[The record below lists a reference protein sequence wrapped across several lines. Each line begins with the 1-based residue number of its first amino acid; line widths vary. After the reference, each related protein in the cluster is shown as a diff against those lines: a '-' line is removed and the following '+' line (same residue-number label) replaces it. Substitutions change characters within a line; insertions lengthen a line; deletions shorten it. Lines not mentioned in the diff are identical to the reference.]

1 MIYPLDEQIS
11 MALSQAY
18 DPDTGELLEGLS
30 EEELFEE
37 IQRITTDFDTT
48 IDSIASEVKNLTA
61 EAEAVKEEKKKLADR
76 QSKLEARIER
86 TKRLLSFLLQGAAWK
101 NGRHKIGYRKSSVV
115 VIDDEFVEW
124 AEHNAPALL
133 NYKEPE
139 PRKQDIANA
148 LKAGFLFDHAHLE
161 QKNNIQIK

>member
-1 MIYPLDEQIS
+1 MIYPLDAQIS
-11 MALSQAY
+11 LALSQAY
-18 DPDTGELLEGLS
+18 DPETGELLEGVS

-37 IQRITTDFDTT
+37 IQRISEDFDTT
-48 IDSIASEVKNLTA
+48 VDSIASEIKNLVA

-76 QSKLEARIER
+76 QSKLENR
-86 TKRLLSFLLQGAAWK
+86 TEQMKRLLAYLLQGAAWK

-115 VIDDEFVEW
+115 VIDDGFVEW
-124 AEHNAPALL
+124 AEQNAPALL

-148 LKAGFLFDHAHLE
+148 LKAGFLFDYAHLE